1 MTVSTERRGDI
12 TVAALSGE
20 VDLNR
25 APEVRRCLI
34 EAVKDTR
41 LRVIRLPHCRL

>member
-25 APEVRRCLI
+25 APEEIGRAHV
-34 EAVKDTR
+34 
-41 LRVIRLPHCRL
+41 